1 MLTPFCSRNQ
11 AFGYGNRIY
20 RGRLSMDIDAALKAF
35 IGTVE
40 KGAIAAAASR
50 CGSPF
55 GAAEVV
61 GLRASDEER

>member
-1 MLTPFCSRNQ
+1 
-11 AFGYGNRIY
+11 
-20 RGRLSMDIDAALKAF
+20 MDIDAALKAF